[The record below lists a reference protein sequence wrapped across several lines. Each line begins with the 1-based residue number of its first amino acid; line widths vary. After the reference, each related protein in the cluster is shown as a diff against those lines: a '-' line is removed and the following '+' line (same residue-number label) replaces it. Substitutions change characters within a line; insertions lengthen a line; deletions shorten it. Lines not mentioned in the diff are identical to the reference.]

1 VVWFSPPKT
10 LSKPAPDAYITQYQL
25 LKAIFGSFSSALPWN
40 ALFSSPIIHH
50 TTSFFLMACHVRLFI
65 LRATCVR
72 MCVHYTLMMLWVIYF
87 FIYKSFVYRRL
98 PGRPWRISLRPNEPD
113 DGLRATLAVQGD
125 HQTEENTK
133 GVERL
138 SPGLLCIPCHGGGVA
153 FIANNMR
160 AERDVW
166 QSLCHL
172 LEFYDFLW
180 FVWPSSGW
188 IILFNVGS

>member
-1 VVWFSPPKT
+1 
-10 LSKPAPDAYITQYQL
+10 
-25 LKAIFGSFSSALPWN
+25 
-40 ALFSSPIIHH
+40 
-50 TTSFFLMACHVRLFI
+50 
-65 LRATCVR
+65 
-72 MCVHYTLMMLWVIYF
+72 MMLWVIYF
-87 FIYKSFVYRRL
+87 FIYKIDASQEGREGFLFV
-98 PGRPWRISLRPNEPD
+98 PNEPD

-172 LEFYDFLW
+172 LEFYDFL
-180 FVWPSSGW
+180 
-188 IILFNVGS
+188 